1 MISLRYGDNNVIS
14 IDGNA
19 VKMRR
24 HYVQTVAGS
33 TIAAEVKI
41 ELQNNE
47 TIWLTPADGSSVF
60 SNNWLGV
67 LISAKGGVVVSEM
80 RPLIC
85 VPVK

>member
-1 MISLRYGDNNVIS
+1 MISLRYGDNKVIS
-14 IDGNA
+14 IDGNV

-24 HYVQTVAGS
+24 SYVQTAAGS

-47 TIWLTPADGSSVF
+47 TIWLTPADGSGVF
-60 SNNWLGV
+60 SKNWLGV
-67 LISAKGGVVVSEM
+67 LMSAKRGVVVSEM

-85 VPVK
+85 MPAK